1 MAWRESN
8 SYIPAMPR
16 TGTTLL
22 IACGAL
28 AREVL
33 ALKRAYGWDAL
44 DVTCLPAIW
53 HNRPQKIPEGVR
65 RKIRAGRRTHE
76 RILVAY
82 GDCGTGGELDRV
94 LAEEGV
100 ERIDGPHCYQFYAGT
115 ADFEALTEQDPT
127 CFFLTD
133 YMVRHFYRLIVQ
145 GLGLYRHPELR
156 DAYFG
161 NYTRLIYLAQTEDPK
176 LREKAEAA
184 AARLGLAFEYRLTAY
199 GELEG
204 FLARAM
210 GAARGQLAGN
220 DEEEGARRGAA
231 DRRLLA

>member
-1 MAWRESN
+1 
-8 SYIPAMPR
+8 MPR

-33 ALKRAYGWDAL
+33 ALKRAHGWDCL
-44 DVTCLPAIW
+44 EVTCLPASW
-53 HNRPQKIPEGVR
+53 HNRPEKIPDGVR
-65 RKIRAGRRTHE
+65 RKIRAGRKRHE

-82 GDCGTGGELDRV
+82 GDCGTAGALDRV

-100 ERIDGPHCYQFYAGT
+100 ERIEGPHCYQFYAGT
-115 ADFEALTEQDPT
+115 ADFEALMERDPT

-133 YMVRHFYRLIVQ
+133 YMVRHFDRLILQ
-145 GLGLYRHPELR
+145 GLGIDRHPELR

-161 NYTRLIYLAQTEDPK
+161 NYTKLIYLAQIEDPK
-176 LREKAEAA
+176 MKAKAEEAA
-184 AARLGLAFEYRLTAY
+184 RRLGLAFDYWPTAY
-199 GELEG
+199 GELEN
-204 FLARAM
+204 FLSQR
-210 GAARGQLAGN
+210 LK
-220 DEEEGARRGAA
+220 EGARNGAA